1 MRAPWAE
8 SRVGVCKYSVVV
20 TARDVLQ
27 QAQVCES
34 ACIPAANDDRLAR
47 FAGGAPWHR
56 RLRDVLEIANTP
68 LRHVQDALRF
78 PNSQARMSRRI
89 GEQLV
94 QGNPIVVFS
103 APKTASTSIASA
115 LDRSVGLDTVK
126 VHMVQPEHFWHGPLQ
141 RKTAPDGLLRH
152 RAIEQVPSRELLFD
166 TGRSLRVVS
175 VVREPVAFN
184 LSNYTYF
191 GRAYWMRSIWR
202 SAPWMDTARLM
213 KHFLAS
219 FPHESSSLWWEHEFA
234 RIPGINLLREGFN
247 CARGWQRYQRG
258 RFDCLVIR
266 ADISD
271 AAKREA
277 LCAWTGVDVS
287 PIERENSND
296 TQSAPGVYERL
307 KRAMRGQ
314 AAYVDAM
321 LDLPSMQVFYSAEH
335 RAALRARWMD
345 A

>member
-27 QAQVCES
+27 QAQVGES

-78 PNSQARMSRRI
+78 PTSQARMTRRI

-213 KHFLAS
+213 KQLKPYWLHGPHFLLGLHSVLKSDA
-219 FPHESSSLWWEHEFA
+219 SSLTK
-234 RIPGINLLREGFN
+234 
-247 CARGWQRYQRG
+247 
-258 RFDCLVIR
+258 
-266 ADISD
+266 S
-271 AAKREA
+271 
-277 LCAWTGVDVS
+277 S
-287 PIERENSND
+287 
-296 TQSAPGVYERL
+296 
-307 KRAMRGQ
+307 
-314 AAYVDAM
+314 
-321 LDLPSMQVFYSAEH
+321 QV
-335 RAALRARWMD
+335 
-345 A
+345 